1 MGSMCW
7 DWQIRYDYP
16 ASQMGWSIL
25 LNQNHS
31 LLAESSM
38 PFYDNYF
45 SRSDSISPIGERI
58 IAREV
63 QNRIHLAQKLS
74 NKTALKT
81 LEFGPGRGHFAK
93 KVLSLGW
100 EYRAIDG
107 SPYVLRLLREYGIE
121 VIEAFVP
128 PMPKDTGEGYDLVL
142 MEHFLEHMESPAA
155 ARELMDAVY
164 QSLSQN
170 GLIFIVA
177 PDFLVHR
184 SNFWDGDY
192 THSFVTTL
200 QRLRQLLLDC
210 NYDVCYTG
218 YETLGI
224 QNTFVN
230 WFISELTNLIYI
242 TRLPQLVSLLF
253 KGSLDQSNK
262 WKNVLLRSCVVVGQR
277 HF

>member
-1 MGSMCW
+1 MGGRKTLTWKS
-7 DWQIRYDYP
+7 
-16 ASQMGWSIL
+16 
-25 LNQNHS
+25 S
-31 LLAESSM
+31 LLTESYM

-45 SRSDSISPIGERI
+45 SRSASISRMGERI

-74 NKTALKT
+74 HKAVLKT

-107 SPYVLRLLREYGIE
+107 SPSVLRLLRADGIE
-121 VIEAFVP
+121 VVQAFVP
-128 PMPKDTGEGYDLVL
+128 PMPKETGEGYDLVL
-142 MEHFLEHMESPAA
+142 MEHFLEHMDSPAS
-155 ARELMDAVY
+155 ARELVDSVY
-164 QSLSQN
+164 QSLSHN

-177 PDFLVHR
+177 PDFMVHR

-192 THSFVTTL
+192 THAFVTTV

-210 NYDVCYTG
+210 NYKVCYTG

-224 QNTFVN
+224 QNTFVS
-230 WFISELTNLIYI
+230 WLISELTNLIFML
-242 TRLPQLVSLLF
+242 RLPQLVSLLF
-253 KGSLDQSNK
+253 NGSLDQSNK
-262 WKNVLLRSCVVVGQR
+262 WKNVLLRSCVIVGQK

>member
-1 MGSMCW
+1 
-7 DWQIRYDYP
+7 
-16 ASQMGWSIL
+16 
-25 LNQNHS
+25 
-31 LLAESSM
+31 M

-45 SRSDSISPIGERI
+45 SRNASISRIGERI

-63 QNRIHLAQKLS
+63 QNRIRLAQRLS
-74 NKTALKT
+74 NKTTLKT
-81 LEFGPGRGHFAK
+81 LEFGPGRGQFAK
-93 KVLSLGW
+93 KVLALGW

-107 SPYVLRLLREYGIE
+107 SPAVLRLLREDGIE
-121 VIEAFVP
+121 VLQAFVP

-142 MEHFLEHMESPAA
+142 MEHFLEHMDSPAS
-155 ARELMDAVY
+155 ARELMDSA
-164 QSLSQN
+164 SRALSQN

-192 THSFVTTL
+192 THSFVTTV

-210 NYDVCYTG
+210 NYEVCYTG

-224 QNTFVN
+224 QSSFLS
-230 WFISELTNLIYI
+230 WLISELTNLLFFM
-242 TRLPQLVSLLF
+242 RLPQLVSLLF
-253 KGSLDQSNK
+253 SGSLDQSNK